1 MIKTKMTEH
10 EDVQLLLQC
19 DTLEALEL
27 VAEDPRYYLNLIMTY
42 NLTESGE
49 EIYLPY
55 LLNIKTQ
62 HENGLLIIK
71 FKLSPTSR
79 WYEVGYASGTEEQT
93 YAAFSKKVHEL
104 IKFPPPERN
113 HLISEALEEIPAVK
127 FTGLHLDNEDDEQ
140 VYCNY
145 RNCGTAEEDSGTKE
159 KEYIAEL
166 QDCRDLC
173 AEENEYIAELQD
185 CRDLCAE
192 DRQEKYHT
200 MLNVLTSSDAFVQK
214 QLSLLPLATEPQRIC
229 VLHFLTDYVSHR
241 R

>member
-1 MIKTKMTEH
+1 MTEH

-27 VAEDPRYYLNLIMTY
+27 VTEDPKYYLNLIMTY

-79 WYEVGYASGTEEQT
+79 WYEVGYSSGTEEQT

-104 IKFPPPERN
+104 IKFPPPERS
-113 HLISEALEEIPAVK
+113 HLIREALEEIPIPVIDV
-127 FTGLHLDNEDDEQ
+127 TGLHSEEIPVVDVMGLPS
-140 VYCNY
+140 
-145 RNCGTAEEDSGTKE
+145 AEEETANSGTKE

-166 QDCRDLC
+166 QDCRNLC
-173 AEENEYIAELQD
+173 AKD
-185 CRDLCAE
+185 C
-192 DRQEKYHT
+192 QEKYHT

-214 QLSLLPLATEPQRIC
+214 QLSLLPLATESQRIC

>member
-1 MIKTKMTEH
+1 MTEH
-10 EDVQLLLQC
+10 EDVQLLLQS

-27 VAEDPRYYLNLIMTY
+27 VAEDPKYYLTLIMTY

-49 EIYLPY
+49 NIYLPY

-62 HENGLLIIK
+62 YENGLLIIK

-104 IKFPPPERN
+104 IKFPPPERS
-113 HLISEALEEIPAVK
+113 HLISEALEETPMPDFISEETPMPEPGHFISEETPMPVPP
-127 FTGLHLDNEDDEQ
+127 
-140 VYCNY
+140 
-145 RNCGTAEEDSGTKE
+145 AEEPLLAKE

-166 QDCRDLC
+166 QECR
-173 AEENEYIAELQD
+173 NF
-185 CRDLCAE
+185 CAE
-192 DRQEKYHT
+192 DRQEKYQ
-200 MLNVLTSSDAFVQK
+200 MLLNVLTSSDAFVQK

>member
-173 AEENEYIAELQD
+173 AE
-185 CRDLCAE
+185 

>member
-1 MIKTKMTEH
+1 MNEH

-27 VAEDPRYYLNLIMTY
+27 VAEDPKYYLNLIMTY

-127 FTGLHLDNEDDEQ
+127 FTGLHLDNEADEQ

-159 KEYIAEL
+159 K
-166 QDCRDLC
+166 
-173 AEENEYIAELQD
+173 EYIAELQD